1 MGRSVLCET
10 NFRVYWSLDGAAS
23 GGPSYARPAVPEHVE
38 IFDLS
43 RLRGCKCK
51 KGQKKFIGNVK
62 EGVLVTLCRLLTGLE
77 LQLLWPDIDIDIREP
92 TLSELGLILCWSSEL
107 PVKVETG
114 LVLVDSIAAAS

>member
-1 MGRSVLCET
+1 M
-10 NFRVYWSLDGAAS
+10 
-23 GGPSYARPAVPEHVE
+23 
-38 IFDLS
+38 
-43 RLRGCKCK
+43 
-51 KGQKKFIGNVK
+51 
-62 EGVLVTLCRLLTGLE
+62 TLCRLLTGLE